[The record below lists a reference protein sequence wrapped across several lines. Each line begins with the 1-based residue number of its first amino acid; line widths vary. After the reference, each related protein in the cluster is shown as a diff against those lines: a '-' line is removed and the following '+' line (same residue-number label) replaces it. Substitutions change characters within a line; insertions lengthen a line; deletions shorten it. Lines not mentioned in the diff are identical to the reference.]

1 MSGSVTKLR
10 VRDEDFLV
18 ASMIERCP
26 RTMMIREL
34 LQNALEATNA
44 VPEGERVVEFSAR
57 MVDGV
62 PKLALWN
69 RGIGL
74 SGSELYAM
82 CDIAASIRKE
92 SGLDRNFGMGA
103 KVASLPSNQLGMR
116 YRSARDG
123 VVQEVVI
130 GKVGGIYG
138 RLRRPGPDGELTEV
152 LTVPEAELE
161 AHDASADW
169 IEVLLL
175 GNEAGQDT
183 VTNPYNG
190 QPRTSP
196 RWLVDAICNRFFRF
210 PLSARIVL
218 QAGVAGLRTR
228 RQLVSLADRLQTLDH
243 YERVRTSEGIVIH
256 YAYDP
261 PHPSRPNVNASQ
273 GAGPESASSIAGLVH
288 RDEIYAV
295 KMGPGWWRDAP
306 SYGIPFAARHV
317 SVLVELP
324 EGYPVLPEAYREFL
338 RYTTDKQAQVNLID
352 FAGLVARSQPVW
364 LSKILAEAAPTATY
378 TDEVQNELTEMLEQ
392 LGVPKQRPRSQPE
405 VLQPPA
411 QPRDPGAPRVE
422 RLPVERP
429 PLDRPL
435 VVESMP
441 ALFLLRDPTEL
452 ADRDLLHRAACY
464 YPETHQLHVNL
475 TYPAAAEL
483 AQRLTD
489 LASAELDSEE
499 VTRVAMMIAE
509 RAMVLRVARA
519 LVYALA
525 KRNQPRDWR
534 EGHMRVAVSP
544 ESLTLAADDI
554 RTAWPEAA
562 ATMRQAMATMPTVVA
577 A

>member
-1 MSGSVTKLR
+1 MSASVTKLR

-34 LQNALEATNA
+34 LQNALEATQA

-74 SGSELYAM
+74 TGAELYAM

-103 KVASLPSNQLGMR
+103 KVASLPSNQRGMR

-130 GKVGGIYG
+130 GKVDGIYG
-138 RLRRPGPDGELTEV
+138 RLRRLGPDGEMTEV
-152 LTVPEAELE
+152 LSVPGSELE
-161 AHDASADW
+161 AHDASTDW

-183 VTNPYNG
+183 VANPYNG
-190 QPRTSP
+190 QPRSSW

-210 PLSARIVL
+210 PPSARIVL
-218 QAGVAGLRTR
+218 QAGVAGLRAP
-228 RQLVSLADRLQTLDH
+228 RQLVSLADRLQALDH
-243 YERVRTSEGIVIH
+243 YEQVKTPEGIIIH

-261 PHPSRPNVNASQ
+261 PHPTRANVNASQ
-273 GAGPESASSIAGLVH
+273 GTGPESANSIAGLVH

-295 KMGPGWWRDAP
+295 KSGAGWWRDAP
-306 SYGIPFAARHV
+306 SYGIAFAARHI
-317 SVLVELP
+317 SILVELP
-324 EGYPVLPEAYREFL
+324 DDYPVLPEAYREFL
-338 RYTTDKQAQVNLID
+338 RYRDGKQAQIYLLD
-352 FAGLVARSQPVW
+352 FAGLVARNQPLW
-364 LSKILAEAAPTATY
+364 LARILAEAAPTATY
-378 TDEVQNELTEMLEQ
+378 TAEVENELHQMLEQ
-392 LGVPKQRPRSQPE
+392 LGVPKQRPRSQPS
-405 VLQPPA
+405 LDQPPA
-411 QPRDPGAPRVE
+411 PLQDPNAPRVE
-422 RLPVERP
+422 RPLVERPPVERP
-429 PLDRPL
+429 L
-435 VVESMP
+435 VLESTP
-441 ALFLLRDPTEL
+441 ALFLLRDPAEL
-452 ADRDLLHRAACY
+452 ADRDLLHRAAGY

-475 TYPAAAEL
+475 TYPAATEL

-489 LASAELDSEE
+489 LAPADLDPEQ
-499 VTRVAMMIAE
+499 VTKTAMMIAE
-509 RAMVLRVARA
+509 RAMVLRIARA

-525 KRNQPRDWR
+525 KRNQSRDWR
-534 EGHMRVAVSP
+534 DAHMRVALSP
-544 ESLTLAADDI
+544 EALTLAADDI
-554 RTAWPEAA
+554 RTAWPEAEA
-562 ATMRQAMATMPTVVA
+562 AMRQAMTALSSVEA